1 MTSFQSL
8 RAKSLLTF
16 LTVLTVVG
24 LSTGTGRALSGNEF
38 SAGNIIDD
46 AIFFNSSSMSVDQIQ
61 NFLNAKVPSC
71 RSGYTCLKNY
81 TQDTQTRAAETQLCA
96 QYDGG
101 TKSSA
106 QIIFDVSKACGVNPQ
121 VLLVL
126 LQKEQSLVT
135 DTWPEDIQYRSAT
148 GFGCPDTAPCD
159 AEYYGF
165 FNQVY
170 NAARIYKR
178 YARDANQYNYRSGRN
193 NNILYNPNSSC
204 GSSSVYL
211 QNQATAGLYTYTPYQ
226 PNLAALN
233 NLYGTGDGC
242 SAYGNRNFWR
252 MFNDWFGSTHGSLI
266 RTVTSGDLYYSDGQE
281 RFIIPSMN
289 LAAQYGLGNG
299 DVRFVTQ
306 QQLDATPVATSPYSD
321 RLGTVVKSN
330 DDSDADGGALYLVD
344 NGSRIPIAS
353 LQQFTD
359 LGFSS
364 SSITY
369 LPLTTIQRL
378 SLSAVNLS
386 NFVQA
391 PDNSIYKIG
400 SGQKQAIFELSK
412 LSQLDPSG
420 ALTRLS
426 DYTLSIWNNT
436 TPLVDGDYGI
446 IGTDGGVRVYNGA
459 NYYSVPSMNVY
470 GCWGLSSLK
479 TFVVPSYDLTNG
491 TKVSDLRCAAQ
502 DSTSAIYLLD
512 NGTRYPITQNG
523 AGLSPVSPPDSL
535 ITRLSQGNIKSVI
548 KGSGSE
554 LSSFEA
560 GKARPILS
568 MDAFFK
574 FGFTGSDIQT
584 LDDASYNIIP
594 KGAKKLTTGTLLL
607 EPSGAVSIA
616 NTTSSRLQVT
626 SIQQFA
632 AYGYDWNGLV
642 RVNSTDLAAFPSSG
656 NLSSYIKIGTDVY
669 FVDGRVRYLVPSAID
684 SNLGLTR
691 SALTPQGSEL
701 LMNTTLPWT
710 MTKFIKSSNNPAVYE
725 LIGGLKHPLA
735 SWDVYMR
742 ESGNRPQDLV
752 ILTPDGTASFNTDTT
767 IY

>member
-1 MTSFQSL
+1 MTSIQSL
-8 RAKSLLTF
+8 RAKSLLAF

-96 QYDGG
+96 QYNGG

-159 AEYYGF
+159 SEYYGF

-178 YARDANQYNYRSGRN
+178 YSRDANQYNYRSGRN

-211 QNQATAGLYTYTPYQ
+211 QNQATAGLYVYTPYQ

-266 RTVTSGDLYYSDGQE
+266 RTVSSGDLYYSDGQE
-281 RFIIPSMN
+281 RFIIPSMS

-306 QQLDATPVATSPYSD
+306 QQLDATPIAASPYSD
-321 RLGTVVKSN
+321 RIGTVVKSN
-330 DDSDADGGALYLVD
+330 DDNDADGGALYLVD

-378 SLSAVNLS
+378 SLSPVNLS

-391 PDNSIYKIG
+391 PDNSIYKISNG
-400 SGQKQAIFELSK
+400 KKQAIFELSK
-412 LSQLDPSG
+412 LSQLNPSG

-426 DYTLSIWNNT
+426 DYTLSIWANT
-436 TPLVDGDYGI
+436 TPLVDGDYAI
-446 IGTDGGVRVYNGA
+446 IGTDGGIRVYNGA
-459 NYYSVPSMNVY
+459 SYYSVPSMNVY

-502 DSTSAIYLLD
+502 DSTSNIYLLD
-512 NGTRYPITQNG
+512 NGMRYPATQNG

-535 ITRLSQGNIKSVI
+535 INRLSQGNIKSVI

-584 LDDASYNIIP
+584 LDDAAYNIIP
-594 KGAKKLTTGTLLL
+594 KGAKKLAVGTLLL
-607 EPSGAVSIA
+607 EPSGGVSIA
-616 NTTSSRLQVT
+616 NTTSSRLQIV

-632 AYGYDWNGLV
+632 AYGYDWNNLV
-642 RVNSTDLAAFPSSG
+642 RVNSLDLNSFPSSG

-669 FVDGRVRYLVPSAID
+669 FVDGRVRYLVPAAID
-684 SNLGLTR
+684 SNLGITR
-691 SALTPQGSEL
+691 SALTSQDSQL
-701 LMNTTLPWT
+701 LMNNTLPWT

-725 LIGGLKHPLA
+725 IIGGVKHPLA

-752 ILTPDGTASFNTDTT
+752 ILTPDGTASFGTDTT